1 MKLIR
6 TLIADDEPLAREG
19 IAALLRTDGEIEV
32 IATCADGREAQQ
44 QILEHK
50 PDLAFLDVEMP
61 VLDGIEALQ
70 QLPAAAWPAAI
81 FVTAYDH
88 YALRAFEL
96 NAVDYLVKPFREARF
111 REAVA
116 KAKALILR
124 RSLGDIE
131 RQLSALFAQLQQSRL
146 TFKVGRNHL
155 IFSTADIV
163 WIEAD
168 GDGVKLCENGH
179 IHFVRESLQAVE
191 QRLNADQFTRVHRSF
206 LINVSRVRKISGLVY
221 GEHELVM
228 SDGVKIRLG
237 RAFRDKLK
245 NLLPGVS
252 NR

>member
-1 MKLIR
+1 MKRIR

-19 IAALLRTDGEIEV
+19 IAALLRGDSEIEIV
-32 IATCADGREAQQ
+32 ATCGDGRETQEK
-44 QILEHK
+44 ILDLR

-61 VLDGIEALQ
+61 VLSGIEALE
-70 QLPAAAWPAAI
+70 QLPAVNWPAAI

-88 YALRAFEL
+88 YALRAFGL
-96 NAVDYLVKPFREARF
+96 SAVDYLVKPFREARF

-116 KAKALILR
+116 KAKALVLR
-124 RSLGDIE
+124 RSFGDIE
-131 RQLSALFAQLQQSRL
+131 RQLGALFAQLQQNRL

-179 IHFVRESLQAVE
+179 VHFVRESLQAVE
-191 QRLNADQFTRVHRSF
+191 QRLNPDQFTRVHRSF
-206 LINVSRVRKISGLVY
+206 LVNMSRVRKISGLVY

-245 NLLPGVS
+245 NLLPGIS